1 MNGCRDTI
9 TPLITRKVHALY
21 AITCKKS
28 AKVIDSL
35 IHYCRIFV
43 LKTSVGFVGVF

>member
-1 MNGCRDTI
+1 MI
-9 TPLITRKVHALY
+9 SPLITRNFHAFY

-35 IHYCRIFV
+35 IHYCRNYV
-43 LKTSVGFVGVF
+43 LKNSVGFVGVF